1 MENCQVKEY
10 SGFSTNEAAFRLHLW
25 HKNLFLKKLI
35 WGYTYNGGEWY
46 VKQKHKR
53 YACLHEL
60 IVEKILQLFLLYPF
74 FHYEPN
80 ILSIIQTV
88 FLLK

>member
-1 MENCQVKEY
+1 MQRGLVYFTWMENCQVKEY

-25 HKNLFLKKLI
+25 HKNLFLKKQI

-53 YACLHEL
+53 SACLH
-60 IVEKILQLFLLYPF
+60 
-74 FHYEPN
+74 
-80 ILSIIQTV
+80 
-88 FLLK
+88 